1 MREKILQK
9 VLSVIFFIA
18 ILIGCQKDYFDPE
31 YFEKNYIIQ
40 NIPKNFDWSNIS
52 TLDVTVI
59 PYDTHNNK
67 YFYTIEIFDE
77 NPVFEKEKAILLAK
91 GVGSQNQTFQTS
103 VVLPKG
109 TPTIFVRQT
118 SPEGQQTIQEYTVE
132 GNKLTCNFNPV
143 PNTNVLAK
151 TAPKINTIQNYN
163 IEQTDFPTPSQ
174 AIEIN
179 SSSPSPY
186 RLQYGNSYVI
196 RGNYTG
202 EIEYS
207 WGNVSLY
214 VEGTWQNTSSARLKL
229 EKDDNLIIQNGG
241 EIIFNE
247 PVDIQATSDETN
259 IVVAPGGKFNLAQK
273 EVNLT
278 LSNKSKFIV
287 RGKVF
292 LKNLIF
298 ENGARLYN
306 TGETSVTNFTVKNNQ
321 TMVTNDGSL
330 VADEVNLIGSL
341 FTNNGPLTTD
351 NFITEGSTFINN
363 SKFTA
368 KYIDFKRGAYTNNCM
383 TLYDDFTMNGTTL
396 SLAANTLVS
405 GTSMTVKGTTIQ
417 MEGHSIISI
426 SDKMSF
432 TNASSTIN
440 GIGNEEFAL
449 LRVKEIDAKS
459 WKIATFRGNLE
470 IECSHYPGANY
481 HVLLEPAHWVAEGE
495 STIRIPAS
503 ECTDGN
509 ITDPGDPK
517 DPDFPIEGDS
527 TLMYTWITED
537 MFPDLG
543 DYDMNDLVVDLGAIP
558 AINSNNMAES
568 LTLKIV
574 IRAVGS
580 TRTIGA
586 ALQLDQV
593 IPGEIQSVT
602 YSVNNLFE
610 GKMFSVN
617 AKGLENDQTQAVVP
631 LFENAH
637 KIMGVYNTA
646 IMINTFALGSVV
658 PGKGERKDIQKFE
671 VKIEFSRPI
680 ALNKINMNRLNL
692 FVISGNKF
700 TPRRTEIHLPGF
712 KHTALSNISRPIEES
727 TDGLMWGL
735 LVPRSFRYPAEA
747 ISILKA
753 YPDFEK
759 WVTSGGTNYLEW
771 YKSPSTN
778 DAYIYR

>member
-77 NPVFEKEKAILLAK
+77 NPIFEKEKAVLLAK
-91 GVGSQNQTFQTS
+91 GVCSQSQTFQTS

-109 TPTIFVRQT
+109 TPSVYVRQT
-118 SPEGQQTIQEYTVE
+118 SPEGQQTVQEYTVE

-143 PNTNVLAK
+143 PNTNILAK
-151 TAPKINTIQNYN
+151 TTLKINAIQNYH

-202 EIEYS
+202 EITYS

-241 EIIFNE
+241 QIIFNE

-259 IVVAPGGKFNLAQK
+259 IVVAPNGKFNPTQK

-287 RGKVF
+287 QGEVN
-292 LKNLIF
+292 LNNLIF
-298 ENGARLYN
+298 ENGAKLYN
-306 TGETSVTNFTVKNNQ
+306 TGEISVANFTVKNNQ
-321 TMVTNDGSL
+321 TMVTNDGKL
-330 VADEVNLIGSL
+330 VAGEVNLIGSL

-368 KYIDFKRGAYTNNCM
+368 KIIDFKRGTYTNNCM
-383 TLYDDFTMNGTTL
+383 TLYEDFTLNGTTL

-405 GTSMTVKGTTIQ
+405 GTSMTVKGTAIQ
-417 MEGHSIISI
+417 MEEHSILSI
-426 SDKMSF
+426 SEKMSF
-432 TNASSTIN
+432 TNASSTIS
-440 GIGNEEFAL
+440 GTGSEEFAL

-459 WKIATFRGNLE
+459 WKIVTFRGNLE
-470 IECSHYPGANY
+470 IECSSSPGANY
-481 HVLLEPAHWVAEGE
+481 HVLQEPAHWVAEGE
-495 STIRIPAS
+495 STINIPSS

-509 ITDPGDPK
+509 ITDPGNPEDPN
-517 DPDFPIEGDS
+517 FPIEGDS

-593 IPGEIQSVT
+593 TPGEIQNVT
-602 YSVNNLFE
+602 YSTNNLFE

-617 AKGLENDQTQAVVP
+617 AKGLENDQTQAVIP

-637 KIMGVYNTA
+637 RIMGVYNTA

-671 VKIEFSRPI
+671 VKIQFSRPV
-680 ALNKINMNRLNL
+680 ALNKINMNQLNL

-727 TDGLMWGL
+727 TNGLMWGL